1 MSQKTVPHTTR
12 TFWSVCAW
20 CVCVVRVRGVCL
32 CVVRVCGGRGCV
44 VCVCVCAV
52 CVCVCVWRWGGLR
65 DVCARGVC
73 VSVCVCGGGGVCV
86 VCVWCVRWGGRG
98 CVCLCVY
105 DWCVCEAASPHT
117 RAHRPTDIQKTT
129 LSI

>member
-32 CVVRVCGGRGCV
+32 CVVRVSGGRGCV
-44 VCVCVCAV
+44 VCVCAR
-52 CVCVCVWRWGGLR
+52 CVSACVWRGGGLR

-73 VSVCVCGGGGVCV
+73 VSVCVCGGGVCV
-86 VCVWCVRWGGRG
+86 VCVCGMCVGGG
-98 CVCLCVY
+98 GGLCVY
-105 DWCVCEAASPHT
+105 AWCVCEAASPHT
-117 RAHRPTDIQKTT
+117 RAHGPTDIQKTA